1 MKDTPLTSGYSVR
14 RAAVIG
20 AGTMGSGIAAQFANG
35 GIEVD
40 LLDLPDPAGRDAH
53 AEQGIARQRE
63 TGGFFG
69 DEAAHRVRPG
79 NLEDHFERLAEA
91 DWIVEVVVE
100 DLAVKRDLYARID
113 AVRKPGA
120 LISSNT
126 STLYRADLV
135 ADLSPDFAR
144 DFTVTH
150 FFNPPR
156 VMLPVEVVAGADSD
170 PVQVARVMDAAET
183 LLGKVV
189 IPCRDTPGFIANRIG
204 CTWMAIGIVEAT
216 RQGLTVEEADAVM
229 AALGI
234 PRTGVFGLI
243 DLVGLDLVPLV
254 WSSLMRALPDTDA
267 INLFDLPGC
276 APVRELIEAGHF
288 GRKSGAGFY
297 RKTDT
302 SREALDL
309 TKGAYRPAQPVDPKT
324 LPGDGRDLSAL
335 LHDQSKI
342 GAYAWSVL
350 SELLV
355 YAAEHAPE
363 IAADVGAVDAAVS
376 LGYGWQAGPFALA
389 DRIGVEAIAARL
401 KDEGRDLPPLLNT
414 ARAQGF
420 YPNGNPLPCGSA
432 DDLPAR
438 PAPLRVATLKTGA
451 PVLGND
457 AASLWDAG
465 NGLHVFEMHTKMNSF
480 APAVF
485 DVLEDTLE
493 MAHDRMTGLVL
504 ANDNP
509 RAFSVGAD
517 LAFFLKCI
525 EARDFDAIET
535 YLARGQRA
543 MLAMK
548 HCAVPVVAS
557 VRGFALGGGCEF
569 SMHAN
574 AVVAHA
580 EAKMGLPEISV
591 GLIPGWGGCT
601 QLVLRAQQAGA
612 TPALAAVQAFNAIFP
627 AARSGSAS
635 EARSVGFLRE
645 TDSIVMHYDHVFAAA
660 CDRARAMCAD
670 YAVGEAPVIHATCA
684 EAVEVICDTLPAPA
698 TGTDRFMARVLARVL
713 TGGDAPEGT
722 PLTEA
727 DMAELE
733 RAALMELS
741 RRDSTRARMAHMLQ
755 TGKPLAN

>member
-1 MKDTPLTSGYSVR
+1 MKDTPLTCQHGVR

-35 GIEVD
+35 GIAVD
-40 LLDLPDPAGRDAH
+40 LLDLPDPAGRDAR

-63 TGGFFG
+63 TGGFMG
-69 DEAAHRVRPG
+69 EEAAHRVRPG

-135 ADLSPDFAR
+135 AGLSPDFAR

-156 VMLPVEVVAGADSD
+156 VMLPVEVVAGRDSN
-170 PVQVARVMDAAET
+170 PAQVARVMDAAET

-204 CTWMAIGIVEAT
+204 CTWIAIGIVEAS

-254 WSSLMRALPDTDA
+254 WSSLMQSLPDTDA
-267 INLFDLPGC
+267 INRFDLPGC
-276 APVRELIEAGHF
+276 APVGALIEAGRY

-297 RKTDT
+297 RKTDAG
-302 SREALDL
+302 REALDL
-309 TKGAYRPAQPVDPKT
+309 RTREYRAAQPADPKM
-324 LPGDGRDLSAL
+324 LPGAGRDLSAL
-335 LHDQSKI
+335 IHDSGKI
-342 GAYAWSVL
+342 GTYAWTVFL
-350 SELLV
+350 ELLV
-355 YAAEHAPE
+355 YAAKHAPE

-376 LGYGWQAGPFALA
+376 LGYGWQTGPFALA
-389 DRIGVEAIAARL
+389 DRIGVDAIAERL
-401 KDEGRDLPPLLNT
+401 EAQGRALPPLLEA
-414 ARAQGF
+414 ARKTGF
-420 YPNGNPLPCGSA
+420 YPDGHPLSCGSA
-432 DDLPAR
+432 DDLSVR
-438 PAPLRVATLKTGA
+438 PAPLLVAALKSSP

-480 APAVF
+480 APAAY
-485 DVLEDTLE
+485 DVLEKALE
-493 MAHDRMTGLVL
+493 FAGDRMTALVL
-504 ANDNP
+504 ANDNA
-509 RAFSVGAD
+509 RSFSVGAD
-517 LAFFLKCI
+517 LALFLKCI
-525 EARDFDAIET
+525 EAGEFDTIEA
-535 YLARGQRA
+535 YLARGQRV

-548 HCAVPVVAS
+548 HCAVPVVAA

-612 TPALAAVQAFNAIFP
+612 TPAVAAAQAFGAIFP
-627 AARSGSAS
+627 AARSGSAAQ
-635 EARSVGFLRE
+635 ARSMGFLRQ
-645 TDSIVMHYDHVFAAA
+645 TDSIVMHHDHVFSAA
-660 CDRARAMCAD
+660 CDHARAMCED
-670 YAVGEAPVIHATCA
+670 YAVCEAPVVHAA
-684 EAVEVICDTLPAPA
+684 GPEAVETICNTLPSSA
-698 TGTDRFMARVLARVL
+698 TDTDRFMARVLARVL
-713 TGGDAPEGT
+713 TGGDAAEGT
-722 PLTEA
+722 ALTEA

-741 RRDSTRARMAHMLQ
+741 HRDSTRARMAHMLQ

>member
-1 MKDTPLTSGYSVR
+1 MKDTFSNTSHGVL

-35 GIEVD
+35 GVSVD
-40 LLDLPDPAGRDAH
+40 LLDLPDDTGRNAR
-53 AEQGIARQRE
+53 AEQGIVRQKKV
-63 TGGFFG
+63 GGFMG
-69 DEAAHRVRPG
+69 DAAAKRVRPG
-79 NLEDHFERLAEA
+79 NLEDHFDRLAEA

-120 LISSNT
+120 LVSSNT

-135 ADLSPDFAR
+135 DGQSPEFAR
-144 DFTVTH
+144 DFCVTH

-156 VMLPVEVVAGADSD
+156 VMLPVEVVAGPESD
-170 PVQVARVMDAAET
+170 ATQITRVMDATESV
-183 LLGKVV
+183 LGKVV

-204 CTWMAIGIVEAT
+204 CTWIAIGIVEAV
-216 RQGLTVEEADAVM
+216 RLGLTVEEADAVQ
-229 AALGI
+229 AAFGI
-234 PRTGVFGLI
+234 PKTGVFGLI
-243 DLVGLDLVPLV
+243 DLIGLDLVPLV
-254 WSSLMRALPDTDA
+254 WSSLMRALPGTDA
-267 INLFDLPGC
+267 INRFDLPGC
-276 APVRELIEAGHF
+276 APLQALIEAGRL

-297 RKTDT
+297 RKTEEG
-302 SREALDL
+302 REALDL
-309 TKGAYRPAQPVDPKT
+309 VSGGYRPAQPVDPKT
-324 LPGDGRDLSAL
+324 LPGNGRDLSAL

-376 LGYGWQAGPFALA
+376 LGYGWQVGPFALA
-389 DRIGVEAIAARL
+389 DGIGVYAIAARL
-401 KDEGRDLPPLLNT
+401 EDEGKALPPLLNT

-420 YPNGNPLPCGSA
+420 YPNGDPLPCGSA
-432 DDLPAR
+432 HDLPAR
-438 PAPLRVATLKTGA
+438 PAPLRVGTIKTGA

-493 MAHDRMTGLVL
+493 LAHDRMTGLVL

-557 VRGFALGGGCEF
+557 VRGFAVGGGCEF
-569 SMHAN
+569 SMQAN

-601 QLVLRAQQAGA
+601 QLVLRAQQAEA

-627 AARSGSAS
+627 AVRSGSAS

-645 TDSIVMHYDHVFAAA
+645 TDSIVMHHDHVFAAA

-670 YAVGEAPVIHATCA
+670 YAVGEAPVIHATGA
-684 EAVEVICDTLPAPA
+684 EVVEVICDTLPASA
-698 TGTDRFMARVLARVL
+698 TETDRFMARVLARVL